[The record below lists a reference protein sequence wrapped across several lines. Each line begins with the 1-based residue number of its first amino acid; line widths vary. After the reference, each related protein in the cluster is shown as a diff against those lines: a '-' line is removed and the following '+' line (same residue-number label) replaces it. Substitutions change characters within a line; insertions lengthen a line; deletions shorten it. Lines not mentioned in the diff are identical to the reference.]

1 MQGFVTTILPAHI
14 VAGGLAIV
22 FGYIALW
29 AAKGGR
35 LHRKTGLFFV
45 GAMVVMSLSGA
56 AIATFSPKS
65 QSVSVV
71 AGLLTFYLVASSLL
85 TVRRTAQPNW
95 MATASIVC
103 ALALCALGFRAGYM
117 LAGTGRPE
125 AIPAFIFGGVSLLAA
140 FGDWRVFRAGT
151 VQGTRRIRRHLWRM
165 CFAMWVAAASFFWGP
180 PGRVPEA
187 INYPPLLAVAV
198 LTPIAAMAYWSWRL
212 RGTRTLASQTVE
224 RTVDAGAFTA
234 SPAVSQRG

>member
-1 MQGFVTTILPAHI
+1 MPEFVTTILPAHI
-14 VAGGLAIV
+14 VAGGLAIG
-22 FGYIALW
+22 FGYVALW
-29 AAKGGR
+29 ATKGGR
-35 LHRKTGLFFV
+35 LHRKSGLLFV
-45 GAMVVMSLSGA
+45 AAMLVMSLSGA
-56 AIATFSPKS
+56 AIASFNPKS
-65 QSVSVV
+65 QVSVV

-103 ALALCALGFRAGYM
+103 ALALCASDSGPGTCWRAPAAPRQSPHSSSAASACSPR
-117 LAGTGRPE
+117 LATGASSARE
-125 AIPAFIFGGVSLLAA
+125 RSKALAA
-140 FGDWRVFRAGT
+140 FADTSGECVRD
-151 VQGTRRIRRHLWRM
+151 
-165 CFAMWVAAASFFWGP
+165 WVAAASFFWGP

-234 SPAVSQRG
+234 SPAIRQRG